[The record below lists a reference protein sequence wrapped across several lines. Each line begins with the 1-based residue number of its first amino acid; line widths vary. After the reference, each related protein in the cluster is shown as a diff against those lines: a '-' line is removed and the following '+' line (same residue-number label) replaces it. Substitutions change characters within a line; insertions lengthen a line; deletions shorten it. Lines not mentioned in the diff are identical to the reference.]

1 MPGNMWDMG
10 PEEDDEQDEDLTL
23 QLTRVSASPTDDPK
37 VFKVHLE
44 STRGTIEG
52 ILHPVEGGTGA
63 VICVGGA
70 MGGFD
75 GPADSLYPRLAGL
88 LAPKGVTTL
97 RIEYRQPNNFE
108 ECVID
113 VMAGCSF
120 MQGIGAE
127 DLVLLG
133 HSFGAAVV
141 IKAGELFPRVRGVAA
156 MSPQLHGTRQVQQLG
171 RPLLLIH
178 GTSDSIL
185 DSEASEDIY
194 RRAQDPKRIVLFS
207 DTGHSL
213 VQAKAQIDA
222 LLTEWIPQRL
232 NDDPMQSGRS
242 ECIADGA

>member
-1 MPGNMWDMG
+1 MPGNMWDLG

-133 HSFGAAVV
+133 HSFGAAVA

-242 ECIADGA
+242 EYIADGA

>member
-171 RPLLLIH
+171 RPLPAHPRDVRFHPRFRGERGHLPARA
-178 GTSDSIL
+178 G
-185 DSEASEDIY
+185 SEAD
-194 RRAQDPKRIVLFS
+194 RAVC
-207 DTGHSL
+207 GHG
-213 VQAKAQIDA
+213 A
-222 LLTEWIPQRL
+222 LARPGE
-232 NDDPMQSGRS
+232 G
-242 ECIADGA
+242 AD

>member
-1 MPGNMWDMG
+1 MG
-10 PEEDDEQDEDLTL
+10 PEDDDEQDEDLTL

-37 VFKVHLE
+37 VFRVHLE

-88 LAPKGVTTL
+88 LGPKGVTTL
-97 RIEYRQPNNFE
+97 RLQYRQPNNFE

-242 ECIADGA
+242 EYIADGA